1 MVGTLLSDPLS
12 GEKIRNVL
20 SHLENSSIEIEKTA
34 KNLNTVVNRING
46 GDGAINYLA
55 TDTTLVNQLQNS
67 MKNVDEG
74 VLKFNENMEAL
85 KHNFLTRGYFKK
97 QEKQKEKEQKE

>member
-1 MVGTLLSDPLS
+1 MIRSP
-12 GEKIRNVL
+12 EKKIRSVL
-20 SHLENSSIEIEKTA
+20 THLENSSIEIEKTA
-34 KNLNTVVNRING
+34 KNLNTVVDRING

-55 TDTTLVNQLQNS
+55 TDTTLVHQLQNS

-97 QEKQKEKEQKE
+97 QEKQKEKIQKE